1 MSQELLLATFGTV
14 GTLCLGVIAFF
25 IKKTM
30 TSIETQIALA
40 VTENGELKQR
50 VYLLE
55 QKSASDLKHLAEM
68 TNQKLDNVTLEINHL
83 NGNVKQ
89 YMNNMNH
96 LIKATEDNT
105 YAIENL
111 IKVSEK
117 HEKKFEQFDEQLME
131 FYKNSKK

>member
-1 MSQELLLATFGTV
+1 MSQELLLAVFGSVGTV
-14 GTLCLGVIAFF
+14 CLGVIAFF

-30 TSIETQIALA
+30 STIETQIAVV
-40 VTENGELKQR
+40 VTENTELKQR

-96 LIKATEDNT
+96 LIKATENNT
-105 YAIENL
+105 YAIESL
-111 IKVSEK
+111 IKVSQK
-117 HEKKFEQFDEQLME
+117 HEKKFEQFDEQLLE
-131 FYKNSKK
+131 YYKNSKK

>member
-1 MSQELLLATFGTV
+1 MSQELLLAIFGSVGTV
-14 GTLCLGVIAFF
+14 CLGVIGFF

-30 TSIETQIALA
+30 SSIETQITLVVA
-40 VTENGELKQR
+40 ENNELKQR

-105 YAIENL
+105 YAIESL